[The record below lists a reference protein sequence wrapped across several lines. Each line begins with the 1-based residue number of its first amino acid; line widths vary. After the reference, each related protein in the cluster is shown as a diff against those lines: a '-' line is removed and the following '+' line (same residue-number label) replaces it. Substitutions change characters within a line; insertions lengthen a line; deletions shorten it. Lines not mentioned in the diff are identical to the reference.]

1 MKIIG
6 NKNNFERIKK
16 KEQKLQN
23 KIFKKEDERLKAPF
37 LNFGTKL
44 FIWIFVIGISLYNFK
59 NILNFFSH

>member
-16 KEQKLQN
+16 KEQELQN
-23 KIFKKEDERLKAPF
+23 KIFKEEDERLKAAF

-44 FIWIFVIGISLYNFK
+44 FIWIFVIGITLYNFK
-59 NILNFFSH
+59 NIFNFFSH